1 MDRDR
6 WLTRGFTLIEGVFSM
21 FLIFL
26 VLSALT
32 YTLRQAGKV
41 KSNLKNMGELSEVV
55 QVMSMLKAD
64 IGASLRIQAPVEGGV
79 SSELSLAR
87 IDPTLPISSRIDE
100 EDDLDPF
107 GSDEEAQVRYFVD
120 SGLLKRRVVNAN
132 GFETVERLLA
142 AENFQAEREPASDTV
157 TLTFEIQN
165 SRRSRQHLLK
175 VSLR

>member
-1 MDRDR
+1 MGRAR
-6 WLTRGFTLIEGVFSM
+6 RRIQAFTLIEGVFSM

-26 VLSALT
+26 VLSSLT
-32 YTLRQAGKV
+32 YTLSQAGKV

-64 IGASLRIQAPVEGGV
+64 IGASLRILAPSEGGS

-87 IDPTLPISSRIDE
+87 IDPALPITARIDD

-107 GSDEEAQVRYFVD
+107 GPNEEAQVRYFVD
-120 SGLLKRRVVNAN
+120 NGLLKRRIVSAN
-132 GFETVERLLA
+132 GFETVERLLE
-142 AENFQAEREPASDTV
+142 AENFQAQREPASDTV
-157 TLTFEIQN
+157 ILTFDVKN
-165 SRRSRQHLLK
+165 TRRSRQHLLK

>member
-1 MDRDR
+1 MRA
-6 WLTRGFTLIEGVFSM
+6 FTLIEGVFSM

-26 VLSALT
+26 VLSSLT
-32 YTLRQAGKV
+32 YTLSQAGKV

-64 IGASLRIQAPVEGGV
+64 IGASLRLLAPTEGAT
-79 SSELSLAR
+79 STELSLAR
-87 IDPTLPISSRIDE
+87 IDPALPITSRIDD

-120 SGLLKRRVVNAN
+120 NGLLKRRLVSAN

-142 AENFQAEREPASDTV
+142 AENFQAEREAASDTV
-157 TLTFEIQN
+157 TLTFEVKN
-165 SRRSRQHLLK
+165 TRRSRQHLLK